1 MCPYLSL
8 SLAAIQR
15 CVLLSSSQRP
25 IVLRCDTPGTQGTD
39 RKRCWGRRK
48 GPRRISKQQEV
59 TASRQ
64 EEEGED
70 EKTEAAWLPRALA
83 KDCTERQPGP
93 QRCKWGPAA
102 CRFEGFSSQR
112 HPPTFRLSQRQRR
125 RRGVSIRSWLL
136 MDSLSCCPALTP
148 REQVAERGPL
158 LSRQEGDPVSASFVG
173 LARRGGDEG
182 RRAPRCPATPH
193 PHPQSNRA
201 ARTFCSDRRVL
212 HSSAATRRIGISLAD
227 LQMRHLKYGSGHIS
241 K

>member
-39 RKRCWGRRK
+39 RKQCWGRRK

-136 MDSLSCCPALTP
+136 MGLFVLLP
-148 REQVAERGPL
+148 RPYPPGA
-158 LSRQEGDPVSASFVG
+158 
-173 LARRGGDEG
+173 GG
-182 RRAPRCPATPH
+182 R
-193 PHPQSNRA
+193 
-201 ARTFCSDRRVL
+201 ARTP
-212 HSSAATRRIGISLAD
+212 SLEAGGGPRQCF
-227 LQMRHLKYGSGHIS
+227 LCGSCPTWGG
-241 K
+241 